1 MLVRVAD
8 VPRQGQAPGD
18 LAEVGPA
25 MVVGLPARLHRRD
38 VASGKVVHFAQLPGQ
53 APARCG
59 FPHRKPVVSPGTFTA
74 AAIDP
79 MVVALTLLGHEEAG
93 EFGAEFGDVGP
104 EAAQLELGR
113 RDRGVHGVRPVHQ
126 RLPLTGVVEMGR
138 DRVADWI
145 KNNHRASNG
154 RHVASEDDAD
164 AAAGRNRQPQW
175 AQVGD
180 VGVVPEVGKDRLGM
194 CSVSRK
200 SVLAHIVRA

>member
-1 MLVRVAD
+1 MSRCGATHGRSAPVFRRPRGLGERGPPDPVSTETKLIRPMSAGPQYGGRQEQPVLVRVAD

-25 MVVGLPARLHRRD
+25 MVVGLPARLHRCD
-38 VASGKVVHFAQLPGQ
+38 VASGKVVHFAQLPCQ

-104 EAAQLELGR
+104 EGAQLEPGP
-113 RDRGVHGVRPVHQ
+113 RDPGVHGVPGCSSTTTAHWCCR
-126 RLPLTGVVEMGR
+126 
-138 DRVADWI
+138 
-145 KNNHRASNG
+145 NG
-154 RHVASEDDAD
+154 QGPDCGLD
-164 AAAGRNRQPQW
+164 Q
-175 AQVGD
+175 
-180 VGVVPEVGKDRLGM
+180 K
-194 CSVSRK
+194 
-200 SVLAHIVRA
+200 